1 MGEKVER
8 MKVGQPVQWAERSGR
23 VRYGVVASADTVLV
37 LVRHLDGEAFLIER
51 DRVSPIG

>member
-1 MGEKVER
+1 